1 MTLPVGTIS
10 MSQVNVELGLSATA
24 TISLNQSNVRTL
36 AGVPSGTISMDNL
49 RGKTNE
55 FALTISTDQVDANL
69 RTLAINAGW
78 NGTIPV
84 RATINAG
91 VFISGSVPGNSTPA
105 LTINGSFPN
114 GVSLINNGT
123 IAGDGGN
130 GGAGGAAA
138 QSTSGTTVGSAGST
152 GGLALTVSV
161 PVSITNNGTIA
172 GGGGGGGGGGGVY
185 WAWTY
190 GASGN
195 DAFLWQPGG
204 GGGGGRANASYSSS
218 GGAAGSISGSGSGGS
233 ISSVVQLVNV
243 AAGGSGTS
251 SAAGAGGAGG
261 SRRGTGGTTR
271 TVTGGTGGAGG
282 GWGTAGSTGA
292 TATASGSAT
301 AMRAGGAGG
310 GAGNAISG
318 NSNITWVAF
327 GTRLGAIA

>member
-10 MSQVNVELGLSATA
+10 MSQVNVELTLSATA
-24 TISLNQSNVRTL
+24 QISLNQANVRTL
-36 AGVPSGTISMDNL
+36 AGVPSGTISMNNL
-49 RGKTNE
+49 RGKTYV
-55 FALTISTDQVDANL
+55 FAFTIASNQIDANL

-78 NGTIPV
+78 NGSTPV
-84 RATINAG
+84 QATINAG

-130 GGAGGAAA
+130 GGAGGNGNSTAADN
-138 QSTSGTTVGSAGST
+138 TVGSAGST
-152 GGLALTVSV
+152 GGLALSVSV

-172 GGGGGGGGGGGVY
+172 GGGGGGGGGGG
-185 WAWTY
+185 ALQRGTY
-190 GASGN
+190 GSQGN
-195 DAFLWQPGG
+195 DYALWAAGG

-218 GGAAGSISGSGSGGS
+218 GGAAGTINGTGFDST
-233 ISSVVQLVNV
+233 SSNVVLVAV

-261 SRRGTGGTTR
+261 SRQGNAGGTR
-271 TVTGGTGGAGG
+271 TVTAGTGGNGG
-282 GWGTAGSTGA
+282 AWGAAGSTGG
-292 TATASGSAT
+292 TATAGT
-301 AMRAGGAGG
+301 TRRAGGAGG